1 MLKNMKTTKNII
13 IGIAIGVSITSMP
26 TFANTVKSYLLTK
39 VSYPIIVNGEEY
51 SDEELP
57 VLNYQGSTYIPL
69 RAVGDLLGSNVE
81 WNGELGRVE
90 IGEGEV
96 RNIDD
101 DLGDYYIYFGTF
113 G

>member
-1 MLKNMKTTKNII
+1 MLKNIKHII
-13 IGIAIGVSITSMP
+13 IGIAIGVSITSIP

-51 SDEELP
+51 VNAELP
-57 VLNYQGSTYIPL
+57 VLNYEGSTYVPL
-69 RAVGDLLGSNVE
+69 RAVGDLLGEDVK

-90 IGEGEV
+90 IGEVEV